1 MNVLEILLSRR
12 WILKS
17 KDRELYYQVKDEV
30 SKVKKFINE
39 KLGYQLIVNPYLIK
53 LEKTPAVSENWMG
66 ISEFQHKIEYVFLC
80 MILMFLEDK
89 EAEEQ
94 FVLSELTEYIQSQ
107 YKEESIDW
115 TLYQYRRHLIKVIKF
130 CETCGMIVVN
140 DGNEESFAKNDT
152 NEVLYENTGVS
163 RYFMK
168 NFTQDIMGCESPK
181 DFEREEWLD
190 MNEDRGIVRR
200 HRVYRSLLMSPAL
213 YKTEENEEDF
223 LYIRNYR
230 NTIGGDFSDLFDCE
244 LQIHKT
250 SAFLVLGPESRLG
263 RSFPEGNTLSDIV
276 LLCNGI
282 FREEI
287 QKQKI
292 SVAVD
297 ESVLLSKQ
305 QFQEMIE
312 RCKSEYGKGFAK
324 TYRDMSNMEFY
335 HTVKDYMKEMEFI
348 EERMDSICIRSIMGK
363 VIGNYPKDFVIGAKE
378 DE

>member
-17 KDRELYYQVKDEV
+17 KDRELYYRLKDEV
-30 SKVKKFINE
+30 GKVKKFINE

-66 ISEFQHKIEYVFLC
+66 ISEFQHKIEYIFLC

-89 EAEEQ
+89 EVEDQ
-94 FVLSELTEYIQSQ
+94 FVLSQLTEYIESH
-107 YKEESIDW
+107 YKEERIDW
-115 TLYQYRRHLIKVIKF
+115 TLYQYRRYLIKVIKF
-130 CETCGMIVVN
+130 CENCGMILVN
-140 DGNEESFAKNDT
+140 DGNEESFAKSDAS
-152 NEVLYENTGVS
+152 EVLYENTGVS

-168 NFTQDIMGCESPK
+168 NFTRDIMGYESPK

-190 MNEDRGIVRR
+190 MDEDRGIIRR
-200 HRVYRSLLMSPAL
+200 HRVYRSLLMSPVL

-230 NTIGGDFSDLFDCE
+230 NTISGDFSSLFDCE
-244 LQIHKT
+244 LQIYKA
-250 SAFLVLGPESRLG
+250 SAFLVLGQDARFG
-263 RSFPEGNTLSDIV
+263 RNFPEENTLSDII
-276 LLCNGI
+276 LLCNDI
-282 FREEI
+282 LRDEI

-292 SVAVD
+292 LVAVD
-297 ESVLLSKQ
+297 ESILLPKE

-312 RCKSEYGKGFAK
+312 RCKNEYGKGFAK
-324 TYRDMSNMEFY
+324 MYREMSNMEFY
-335 HTVKDYMKEMEFI
+335 HAVKNYMKEMEFI

-363 VIGNYPKDFVIGAKE
+363 VIGTYPKDFVIGAKE

>member
-1 MNVLEILLSRR
+1 MNVLEVLLSKR
-12 WILKS
+12 WILKAN
-17 KDRELYYQVKDEV
+17 DRELYYQVKDEV
-30 SKVKKFINE
+30 IKVKKFIQE

-66 ISEFQHKIEYVFLC
+66 ILDFQHKIEYVFFC
-80 MILMFLEDK
+80 MILMFLEEK

-107 YKEESIDW
+107 YREERIDW
-115 TLYQYRRHLIKVIKF
+115 TLYQYRRHLIKVMKY
-130 CETCGMIVVN
+130 CESCGILFVN

-168 NFTQDIMGCESPK
+168 NFTQDIIGYESPK

-190 MNEDRGIVRR
+190 MNEDRGIIRR

-213 YKTEENEEDF
+213 YKTEDNEEDF

-230 NTIGGDFSDLFDCE
+230 NVIGGDFSELFDCE

-250 SAFLVLGPESRLG
+250 SAFLVLGLEARLG

-282 FREEI
+282 FRKEI
-287 QKQKI
+287 QKQNI

-297 ESVLLSKQ
+297 ESVILSKE

-312 RCKSEYGKGFAK
+312 RCKSAYGKGFAK
-324 TYRDMSNMEFY
+324 TYREMSNMEFY
-335 HTVKDYMKEMEFI
+335 HVVKNYMKEMEFI
-348 EERMDSICIRSIMGK
+348 EEREDSICVRSIMGK
-363 VIGNYPKDFVIGAKE
+363 VIGTYPEDFIIGAKE

>member
-30 SKVKKFINE
+30 R
-39 KLGYQLIVNPYLIK
+39 
-53 LEKTPAVSENWMG
+53 
-66 ISEFQHKIEYVFLC
+66 YVFLC

-181 DFEREEWLD
+181 DFEKEEWLD

-230 NTIGGDFSDLFDCE
+230 NTIGGDFADLFDCE